1 MKESVICISA
11 DPTFL
16 KEQQNK
22 KICTLIFS
30 KNAVVACEGKQVD
43 SFLLF

>member
-1 MKESVICISA
+1 MEESVICIPA

-30 KNAVVACEGKQVD
+30 KNAEVACEGMDIV
-43 SFLLF
+43 SFLLC